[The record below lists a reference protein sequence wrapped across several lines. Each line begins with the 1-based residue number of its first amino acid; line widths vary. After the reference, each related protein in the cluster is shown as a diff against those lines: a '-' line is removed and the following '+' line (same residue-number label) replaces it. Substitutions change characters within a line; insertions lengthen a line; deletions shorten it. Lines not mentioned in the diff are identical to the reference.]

1 MLTSGLDGKASE
13 NHVMGL
19 SAFVDIKGVT
29 SIGLNAI
36 KPKSSWTRFNRMDF
50 GLGGLQKVLLPSI
63 GKRHIPSEFEN
74 NQNSQGEE
82 VRVKRGKLE
91 NMEATVFERA
101 AGVDDHPCRE

>member
-1 MLTSGLDGKASE
+1 
-13 NHVMGL
+13 
-19 SAFVDIKGVT
+19 
-29 SIGLNAI
+29 
-36 KPKSSWTRFNRMDF
+36 MDF
-50 GLGGLQKVLLPSI
+50 GLGGLQKELLPSI

>member
-29 SIGLNAI
+29 SIGPNAI

-63 GKRHIPSEFEN
+63 GKRHLPSEFEN
-74 NQNSQGEE
+74 NQNS
-82 VRVKRGKLE
+82 
-91 NMEATVFERA
+91 
-101 AGVDDHPCRE
+101 